1 MSYDGFDAYE
11 TASYGGGG
19 YTDVSTIGDDL
30 GTVDVTPGLTLPTS
44 DYNST
49 QNSSGGID
57 WMKLIPE
64 IGTTFAQTYSAV
76 NHPGAVPLPPSGS
89 GMPSDYHPPTTGTTP
104 PATSGFSA
112 SQLMNFQTP
121 YPYLLIGGAVLF
133 VVAMRRK

>member
-1 MSYDGFDAYE
+1 MSYDGFDAYD
-11 TASYGGGG
+11 TGSFGGGG
-19 YTDVSTIGDDL
+19 FTDVSTIGDDL

-49 QNSSGGID
+49 QSSSGGID

-76 NHPGAVPLPPSGS
+76 NHPGATPPPSGS
-89 GMPSDYHPPTTGTTP
+89 GMPSDYHPPTTGTA
-104 PATSGFSA
+104 PAPSGFSA

-121 YPYLLIGGAVLF
+121 YPYLLIGGAVLL